1 MTMSSFVVL
10 IIGGLLPKKTYF
22 YCVSNVFFLLASRPE
37 QGNRVNIGKWSPHRA
52 LSANR
57 VEAGKKIR
65 GVQPGGLAD
74 DFSLSG
80 ILLLSTWRRLIGDG

>member
-1 MTMSSFVVL
+1 
-10 IIGGLLPKKTYF
+10 
-22 YCVSNVFFLLASRPE
+22 VSTSANGTPT
-37 QGNRVNIGKWSPHRA
+37 RA

-57 VEAGKKIR
+57 GEVGKKIR

-80 ILLLSTWRRLIGDG
+80 ILLLPTWRRLIGDG